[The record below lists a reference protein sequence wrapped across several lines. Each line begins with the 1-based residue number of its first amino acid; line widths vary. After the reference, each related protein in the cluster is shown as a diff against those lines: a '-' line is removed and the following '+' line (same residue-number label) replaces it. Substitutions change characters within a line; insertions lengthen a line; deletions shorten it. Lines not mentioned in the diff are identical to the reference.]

1 MNPFV
6 EVGVEF
12 FGVLALAV
20 VVFYL
25 RVDQPAPEY
34 DSRPPEDREMTW
46 YFSYFAGL
54 VVSVA
59 AFGAIGVIF
68 PIVFRV
74 VLELLDDHE
83 SVASD
88 TNGLKESA

>member
-1 MNPFV
+1 MNVIV
-6 EVGVEF
+6 EAAGGF
-12 FGVLALAV
+12 FGVVALAV

-25 RVDQPAPEY
+25 RVDQPAPEH
-34 DSRPPEDREMTW
+34 DPRPPEDREMTR